1 MRTCSTNLMT
11 YFFVVCLLVCSVIS
25 RTTAFLQHPSSS
37 SSLSSLSTFR
47 STTEL
52 KLHIRN
58 NGELSQEGSKEEN
71 KLMMMMNHN
80 VKLAPFKK
88 LGPIVLGSLFSC
100 LLSTNAFF
108 HGTTMNNIEQQK
120 QSQTMVQVVNAAT
133 PNLEGTQAPLF
144 SLPGSTGASVSLV
157 DLTKTGKYTVLY
169 FYPGDFTSGCTLE
182 ANAFQ
187 KNLDTIKGLNAQVV
201 GVSVDP
207 VDKHVEFKKSCG
219 LDFVLLSDEG
229 GKVSEAYGTALDI
242 PFLGKFSN
250 RQTYLISPGG
260 TVEKVF
266 TNLNGKVSK
275 HPEEVIAA
283 LQELKK

>member
-1 MRTCSTNLMT
+1 MGGRRQSE
-11 YFFVVCLLVCSVIS
+11 
-25 RTTAFLQHPSSS
+25 
-37 SSLSSLSTFR
+37 SSLSSL
-47 STTEL
+47 
-52 KLHIRN
+52 I
-58 NGELSQEGSKEEN
+58 LSSSSSSSSSCAKEINTKEGLVSSGTSYKAMGG
-71 KLMMMMNHN
+71 KMLWAVFGTM
-80 VKLAPFKK
+80 F
-88 LGPIVLGSLFSC
+88 SLFFSVPSNNDIMQASRM
-100 LLSTNAFF
+100 STSFSPSSASA
-108 HGTTMNNIEQQK
+108 GPGI
-120 QSQTMVQVVNAAT
+120 VQIANAADKASSG
-133 PNLEGTQAPLF
+133 NLEGTQAPLF
-144 SLPGSTGASVSLV
+144 SLPGSTGSSVSLT
-157 DLTKTGKYTVLY
+157 DLTQTGKYTVLY

-187 KNLDTIKGLNAQVV
+187 KNLDAIKALNAQVV

-250 RQTYLISPGG
+250 RQTYLISPTGV
-260 TVEKVF
+260 VEKVF

-283 LQELKK
+283 LEELKK